1 VTPADLDALRI
12 AAVQIA
18 RGAGAAIMA
27 VYAGD
32 FAVAHKSDRTPLT
45 EADLAAHRYIA
56 GALAAL
62 TPELPLLSEESAAIE
77 WSQRREWRRY
87 WLVDPLDG
95 TREFVKRNGEFTVN
109 IALVEDGVPILG
121 VVHAPARGDMV
132 HARRGAGAQRDLAH
146 GSEPLQVRSAG
157 TPLRVA
163 GSRSH
168 GDPRLAGFLERVGAH
183 ELVPLGSSLK
193 FCLVAAGE
201 ADVYLRYGATSEW
214 DTAAGQCIVE
224 AAGGQVCDLAM
235 QPLAYNRRD
244 SLINPDFI
252 ACGAPAGNWREAL
265 AAQSARTA

>member
-1 VTPADLDALRI
+1 MTPSDLDALRGEI
-12 AAVQIA
+12 AAIA
-18 RGAGAAIMA
+18 RGAGRAIME

-32 FAVAHKSDRTPLT
+32 FTVTRKADDSALT
-45 EADLAAHRYIA
+45 EADLAAHRHIVA
-56 GALAAL
+56 ALGAL
-62 TPELPLLSEESAAIE
+62 TPELPVLSEESADIP
-77 WSQRREWRRY
+77 WSERREWSRY

-109 IALVEDGVPILG
+109 IALIDDGVPVLG

-132 HARRGAGAQRDLAH
+132 HAVRGGPALRETPAGV
-146 GSEPLQVRSAG
+146 EPLRARTAG

-168 GDPRLAGFLERVGAH
+168 GDPRIAGFLSRAGAH

-193 FCLVAAGE
+193 FCLVAGGE

-224 AAGGQVCDLAM
+224 AAGGQVLDLGLA
-235 QPLAYNRRD
+235 PLAYNRRET
-244 SLINPDFI
+244 LRNPDFI
-252 ACGAPAGNWREAL
+252 AVGDPRGRWRDWL
-265 AAQSARTA
+265 

>member
-1 VTPADLDALRI
+1 VTPSDLEALRAEV
-12 AAVQIA
+12 AAIA
-18 RGAGAAIMA
+18 RGAGRAIMA

-32 FAVAHKSDRTPLT
+32 FAVERKADRSPLT
-45 EADLAAHRYIA
+45 EADLAAHRHIVA
-56 GALAAL
+56 ALGAL
-62 TPELPLLSEESAAIE
+62 TPELPVLSEESAHIA
-77 WSQRREWRRY
+77 WSERRDWRRY

-109 IALVEDGVPILG
+109 IALVDDGAPVLG

-132 HARRGAGAQRDLAH
+132 HAVRGGPALRETADRAEPLRARPAGA
-146 GSEPLQVRSAG
+146 
-157 TPLRVA
+157 PLRVA

-168 GDPRLAGFLERVGAH
+168 GDPRLGGFLDRAGPH

-193 FCLVAAGE
+193 FCLVAGGE

-224 AAGGQVCDLAM
+224 AAGGAVTDLALE
-235 QPLAYNRRD
+235 PLAYNRRD

-252 ACGAPAGNWREAL
+252 AVGDPRVDWPSRLRA
-265 AAQSARTA
+265 